1 MQQVARVGALP
12 GVTRQVS
19 AFRIST
25 TPPLYLVDTPGIMV
39 PRVETATQGLRLALT
54 GAVPESS
61 LLPVETLVGF
71 MLRVVRLRMTLET
84 VSAAMSNSSNSNKIC
99 TMNSEK
105 KPKKSQVGNPRSQA
119 VEAWLS
125 REGMKCLHPRLHK
138 ARGGY
143 QDDYGS
149 EGDSAGMVSGYP
161 RVTDGSA
168 VVDEGF
174 VYYDEGCNTSGEF
187 DEALLIAVERESG
200 AAGKPDAESRRQI
213 CCRFL
218 LDAFR
223 EGQFGRITIDSVPRR
238 RQKDR
243 NFSEVYSC
251 AMEKQKREEISQ
263 GKVLHQQ
270 SQMSEVLIRDWSSAS
285 AWERPQTRR
294 E

>member
-1 MQQVARVGALP
+1 MFVSSLTMQQVARVGALP

-39 PRVETATQGLRLALT
+39 PRVETATQGLRLALA

-61 LLPVETLVGF
+61 LLPVETLVEF
-71 MLRVVRLRMTLET
+71 MLRIVRLRT
-84 VSAAMSNSSNSNKIC
+84 VLGTAYGS
-99 TMNSEK
+99 MNGMK
-105 KPKKSQVGNPRSQA
+105 KAKTEVGTPRSQA

-125 REGMKCLHPRLHK
+125 RSGMKYQHPRFSK
-138 ARGGY
+138 VRGGY
-143 QDDYGS
+143 QDLGS

-168 VVDEGF
+168 VVDEGI
-174 VYYDEGCNTSGEF
+174 VYDNKICNISGEF
-187 DEALLIAVERESG
+187 DEALMIAVERESG

-218 LDAFR
+218 LNAFR
-223 EGQFGRITIDSVPRR
+223 EGQFGRITLDSVPRR

-243 NFSEVYSC
+243 KISEFFSC
-251 AMEKQKREEISQ
+251 ATEKQKKEEISQ
-263 GKVLHQQ
+263 GRVLHQQ
-270 SQMSEVLIRDWSSAS
+270 SPTSEVFMRDDWSSAS
-285 AWERPQTRR
+285 AWERPQTHDK
-294 E
+294 